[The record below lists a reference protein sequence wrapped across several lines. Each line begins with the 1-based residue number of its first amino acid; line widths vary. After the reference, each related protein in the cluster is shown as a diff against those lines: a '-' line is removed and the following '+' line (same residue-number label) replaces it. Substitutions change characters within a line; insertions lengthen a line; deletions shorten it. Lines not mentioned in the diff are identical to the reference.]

1 MREVPEKYL
10 IEVDLNKEQRLEQ
23 AGEAA
28 EIKQHPKIAIVE
40 DESEFVDGL
49 KWLIEHSNVQG
60 AQVDWINPADYPET
74 KNIPLRLL
82 NKLSGYDIVFLD
94 DSLHGGKESYYKGR
108 DIAKQLPS
116 HIKIL
121 STTGNSAEIKYGD
134 VDLFGAKSIL
144 DIVKRLEERRGG
156 KLVEEEV
163 MQLPQVSYHLK
174 KLNSFFDDYQKEK
187 VPHER

>member
-60 AQVDWINPADYPET
+60 AQVDLINPTDYP
-74 KNIPLRLL
+74 
-82 NKLSGYDIVFLD
+82 
-94 DSLHGGKESYYKGR
+94 
-108 DIAKQLPS
+108 
-116 HIKIL
+116 
-121 STTGNSAEIKYGD
+121 
-134 VDLFGAKSIL
+134 
-144 DIVKRLEERRGG
+144 
-156 KLVEEEV
+156 
-163 MQLPQVSYHLK
+163 
-174 KLNSFFDDYQKEK
+174 
-187 VPHER
+187 